1 MNRALCIAGLLI
13 AAPVAADESTFP
25 NKPWKKPEARIV
37 IGVQS
42 GATTAPP
49 PDIVVG
55 AGSGAAKT
63 GTGDFGLIAPTPLRP
78 STPKRSV
85 GYDPAARFANKR
97 PTS

>member
-25 NKPWKKPEARIV
+25 NKPGKKPEARIV

-49 PDIVVG
+49 PRYCRRRRIWRCKDRHG
-55 AGSGAAKT
+55 RLWSYRPHALATLYAKT
-63 GTGDFGLIAPTPLRP
+63 LCRL
-78 STPKRSV
+78 
-85 GYDPAARFANKR
+85 
-97 PTS
+97 

>member
-1 MNRALCIAGLLI
+1 MNRALCIAGLLN

-25 NKPWKKPEARIV
+25 NKPGKKPEARIV

-55 AGSGAAKT
+55 AGSGALGAYAEGGALSGQT
-63 GTGDFGLIAPTPLRP
+63 ADDAYA
-78 STPKRSV
+78 STIERADDLGVESF
-85 GYDPAARFANKR
+85 D
-97 PTS
+97 